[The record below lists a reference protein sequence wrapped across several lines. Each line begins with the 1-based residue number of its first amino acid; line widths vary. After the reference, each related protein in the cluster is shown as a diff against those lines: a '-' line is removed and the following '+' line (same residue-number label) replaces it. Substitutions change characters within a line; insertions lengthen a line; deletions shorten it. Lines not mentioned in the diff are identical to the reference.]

1 MQGPQVTDR
10 DSTSSSGGLCG
21 RCSCKPTA
29 LALLGRT
36 TQEGSGPQAL
46 TGPGVRSR
54 QVVPGW
60 GQGRGPAL
68 EQVWEPRPP
77 CRKTGCHCAGLQL
90 CFPKARVSE
99 PHLSHCYPPHH
110 AGHTWWTTFNQ
121 LPLATSCPELAIS
134 QQKGKSRRLG
144 FQNTICPCNGLYT
157 HENKLRESPHC
168 L

>member
-1 MQGPQVTDR
+1 MGAAHGRLQLWPCWGEQLRKGQDQSPRKAPARGADR
-10 DSTSSSGGLCG
+10 
-21 RCSCKPTA
+21 R
-29 LALLGRT
+29 
-36 TQEGSGPQAL
+36 
-46 TGPGVRSR
+46 
-54 QVVPGW
+54 VVSGW

-90 CFPKARVSE
+90 CFPKARVSA
-99 PHLSHCYPPHH
+99 PHTSHCYSRHH

-121 LPLATSCPELAIS
+121 LPLATSRPELSIS

-144 FQNTICPCNGLYT
+144 FQNTICPRNGLYT